1 MGCIKSNERWD
12 NEEEKQKIDQEKK
25 GGTKTSKVE
34 IQQEMNQMKREQ
46 EQGKKLRNLRKDN
59 DRKQRWINEGE
70 RQKKEREA

>member
-46 EQGKKLRNLRKDN
+46 EQGKKAEKL
-59 DRKQRWINEGE
+59 
-70 RQKKEREA
+70 KKR